1 MTLEPINSATSL
13 QESADGRLPCDWRVG
28 TTLDLFGLEAVPAN
42 PSVHRGIEKARL
54 TKDTYGLHGSVSL
67 ESAALQRSLE
77 NRLQQRLPTGG
88 LTMFTMTWKVRAT
101 PLGRLFCKLV
111 VSVGRTEGIDY
122 GLWPTPQTLAP
133 ATATYNVSGS
143 SDFTRRVDVALGLR
157 ESINGK
163 RLLTENPGHL
173 NPQFPCWLMGYSTE
187 HLSSMLSA
195 MQSYRKSPQRSS
207 KRA

>member
-1 MTLEPINSATSL
+1 MTLEDTHNAISSPV
-13 QESADGRLPCDWRVG
+13 SADGALHLGSPVG
-28 TTLDLFGLEAVPAN
+28 KMLDLFGQEVAHAN
-42 PSVHRGIEKARL
+42 PSAPPEKKPSNQMSA
-54 TKDTYGLHGSVSL
+54 TYGRIGIGSL
-67 ESAALQRSLE
+67 ESQ
-77 NRLQQRLPTGG
+77 NLQQFLESRLRALLPLDGG
-88 LTMFTMTWKVRAT
+88 MMWQQIWKRKNT
-101 PLGRLFCKLV
+101 PARRRYCQLA